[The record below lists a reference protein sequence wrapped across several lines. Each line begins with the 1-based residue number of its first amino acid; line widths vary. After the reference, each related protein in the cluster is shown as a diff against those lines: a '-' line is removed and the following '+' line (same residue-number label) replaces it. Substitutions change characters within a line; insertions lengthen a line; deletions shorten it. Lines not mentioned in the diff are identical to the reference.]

1 MDVEEIRKFARNKIE
16 AESLTKQVRDKIKT
30 TIWEKNKIWEKVP
43 EKILNLLLNLKIV
56 LNRPT

>member
-30 TIWEKNKIWEKVP
+30 TI
-43 EKILNLLLNLKIV
+43 
-56 LNRPT
+56 